1 MTNKKSRF
9 WTFIFSMI
17 PGAGEMYMG
26 FFKHGI
32 SVMALFW
39 LIVAIATFINLGAL
53 IFLLPIIWFYS
64 FFYVH
69 NLKNLPDEEFYAI
82 EDDYIFPLKNT
93 SYSNVGADV
102 LLKKY
107 KKPLA
112 IVLIVI
118 GASILWDNLI
128 GFIGYLLPDYLYQ
141 AFWNLTYRVPQTV
154 IGGLILVFGIYLII
168 GKKKELEQENV
179 SDNYEEPD
187 SYMDHFGYQKDAGSF
202 QDMADDQTQP
212 QHPALSD
219 HGKEE
224 EI

>member
-1 MTNKKSRF
+1 M
-9 WTFIFSMI
+9 
-17 PGAGEMYMG
+17 
-26 FFKHGI
+26 
-32 SVMALFW
+32 
-39 LIVAIATFINLGAL
+39 
-53 IFLLPIIWFYS
+53 
-64 FFYVH
+64 
-69 NLKNLPDEEFYAI
+69 
-82 EDDYIFPLKNT
+82 
-93 SYSNVGADV
+93 
-102 LLKKY
+102 
-107 KKPLA
+107 
-112 IVLIVI
+112 
-118 GASILWDNLI
+118 WDNLI
-128 GFIGYLLPDYLYQ
+128 GFIGYLLPNYLYQ